1 MSDQRGA
8 KRGAGEKDTQREINR
23 ANSET
28 CDIKSDTTEQVR
40 LVRVAV
46 TMSPITEKGA
56 RDEE

>member
-8 KRGAGEKDTQREINR
+8 KRGAGEKDTEREINR

-46 TMSPITEKGA
+46 TMSPITEEGA
-56 RDEE
+56 